1 MNEIEILKRS
11 IGDFFSSSMLK
22 LALIPLLITMTI
34 LYIIFFQMASFGIDS
49 LQIIAQTSQNGEEIV
64 IDESAPFYFVW
75 FTYLIVFLFKYSITS
90 WLAAFLIYTVGIIF
104 IFHFSIILTLLII
117 GFLTPFVVKYLKKT
131 HYKALILKP
140 YGTVLGSIYLLL
152 KTIFIMIFLYIALIP
167 LYFIPLINILAIYLP
182 LYYFFHKLLNYDV
195 SSTILS
201 KDEYKKIYEKSSN
214 SFRVRTFFLY
224 LISTIPFI
232 TLFVAIF
239 YVLYLSHAYFI
250 ELEKIQKNS
259 REVL

>member
-49 LQIIAQTSQNGEEIV
+49 LQIIAQNSQNTKELI

-117 GFLTPFVVKYLKKT
+117 GFLTPFVVNYLKKT
-131 HYKALILKP
+131 HYKDLILKP

-152 KTIFIMIFLYIALIP
+152 KTIF
-167 LYFIPLINILAIYLP
+167 
-182 LYYFFHKLLNYDV
+182 
-195 SSTILS
+195 
-201 KDEYKKIYEKSSN
+201 
-214 SFRVRTFFLY
+214 
-224 LISTIPFI
+224 
-232 TLFVAIF
+232 
-239 YVLYLSHAYFI
+239 
-250 ELEKIQKNS
+250 
-259 REVL
+259 